1 MRPAHILIQ
10 IIALFGTT
18 WLTTL
23 VDDGLG
29 LDWTANVTRNWEQY
43 GFSNLHGKLVV
54 NPGGYE
60 AVTHPQ
66 YYAGHRPASLYPLYF
81 IHHLTGG
88 LNLDFL
94 PFYLIVAA
102 VVFLSIWQMLGRGP
116 TAFWLGVCLI
126 LSPGYIRWQTTQ
138 DPNLAAVMWGYPF
151 SVVAFA
157 LLQKTRLKPA
167 EWLLLGVATALYSA
181 INWSAAFVHAML
193 FMALLLHPRVSRR
206 NLLAYASVAASVGL
220 LVLSASVASKMTN
233 AAGQHAPP
241 ASLFQSY
248 CWGNQGYGVDL
259 TTKTAIMRLTAVNL
273 MGLLPVLILLGW
285 LVWQKNAFRR
295 SKIGLLFLVPLAI
308 PLLEMAAL
316 RNYFGHHPWMS
327 CNFILMG
334 LVLSVILC
342 LATQTAEPA
351 PAVSPPVPMPRQLGA
366 LVFLLSYCTIVLS
379 LYHFHNSAE
388 INLVQFL
395 RSQTSRMDTIAIN
408 PVTDPDL
415 AAMVELRLPELF
427 DRHVIQAASNLDT
440 NTPVVFLTAVEN
452 SQPGQLLARSQAPE
466 RPPVIENALNWY
478 SRTIAHRRAGDKL
491 DFGDTYFLYQYPA
504 Q

>member
-1 MRPAHILIQ
+1 MRPAHILILLT
-10 IIALFGTT
+10 ALLGTT

-102 VVFLSIWQMLGRGP
+102 VVSLSIWQMLGRGP
-116 TAFWLGVCLI
+116 IAFWFAVTLI

-151 SVVAFA
+151 SVVAFV
-157 LLQKTRLKPA
+157 LLQKSRLKPA
-167 EWLLLGVATALYSA
+167 EWLLLGAATALYSA

-206 NLLAYASVAASVGL
+206 NLLAYASVAATVGL

-241 ASLFQSY
+241 SSLFQSY
-248 CWGNQGYGVDL
+248 CWGNQGYGADL

-273 MGLLPVLILLGW
+273 MGLLPVLMLLGW
-285 LVWQKNAFRR
+285 LVWRKNAFRR
-295 SKIGLLFLVPLAI
+295 SKIGLLFLVPLVV
-308 PLLEMAAL
+308 PLLEMTAL

-327 CNFILMG
+327 CNFVLLG
-334 LVLSVILC
+334 LVLAIVTWQANQTGQPEKTVQPVKLPWQIAA
-342 LATQTAEPA
+342 LAGLLLYGS
-351 PAVSPPVPMPRQLGA
+351 AVLE
-366 LVFLLSYCTIVLS
+366 F
-379 LYHFHNSAE
+379 YHIHNAAE
-388 INLVQFL
+388 INLAKFL
-395 RSQTSRMDTIAIN
+395 RAQTSRATTIAIN
-408 PVTDPDL
+408 PDTDPEL
-415 AAMVELRLPELF
+415 ATMIELRLPELF
-427 DRHVIQAASNLDT
+427 DRNVIPANIKT
-440 NTPVVFLTAVEN
+440 NAPAPIVLLTAVA
-452 SQPGQLLARSQAPE
+452 SPPAGHLIARSQATGGSPLME
-466 RPPVIENALNWY
+466 KMLAWY

-491 DFGDTYFLYQYPA
+491 DFADNYYLYEYPA
-504 Q
+504 R